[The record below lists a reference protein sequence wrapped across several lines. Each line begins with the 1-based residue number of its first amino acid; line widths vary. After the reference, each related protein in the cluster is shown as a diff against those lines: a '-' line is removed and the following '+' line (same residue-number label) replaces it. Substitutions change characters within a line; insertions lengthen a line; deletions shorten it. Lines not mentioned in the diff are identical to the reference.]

1 MSEQTMPMT
10 SESTPPSPSLWR
22 HRDFLLL
29 WSGGAVS
36 DLGSAVST
44 LVLPLIAVR
53 TLEATTLEVALLG
66 VVLRVPSLLLTLP
79 AGVIVDRVDRRR
91 LMVWCDVGRM
101 LAVGSIPLVS
111 MFGGITMWQLILAAL
126 AVGTF
131 RVFFDVADQSF
142 LPSLLSREQ
151 LVDGNGKL
159 RATETF
165 ADSLGPTLGA
175 LLAGLVGAA
184 RAIAADSVS
193 YAVSVLSLLLIRA
206 REPAEQPGSCT
217 GAVARPTF
225 RAAMTEGLRFVLGDS
240 ILRRLAASTATAN
253 LAISI
258 VTSVE
263 VVFLLRTLHSS
274 PTEAGIVLGL
284 GTCGGF
290 VGSLL
295 ARRLALAVGSARIM
309 WVALVVPAPLAFLMP
324 LAWSGWGALIY
335 GAGWAAF
342 SASGAVY
349 NTAQVSYRQAICPP
363 ELLGRMNASIRWMI
377 WATVPFGA
385 LAGGL
390 LGTWLGLRPTLWIGA
405 TIMALTGMWLVFSP
419 LRGMRDIPLSTL
431 GAGAPKN

>member
-10 SESTPPSPSLWR
+10 TESAPSSPSLWR

-36 DLGSAVST
+36 DLGTAVST

-53 TLEATTLEVALLG
+53 TLEATTLEVAMLG
-66 VVLRVPSLLLTLP
+66 VVLRLPSLLLTLP

-91 LMVWCDVGRM
+91 LMIWCDVGRM
-101 LAVGSIPLVS
+101 LAVGSIPLAS
-111 MFGGITMWQLILAAL
+111 LFGGITMWQLILAAL

-142 LPSLLSREQ
+142 LPTLLSREQ

-193 YAVSVLSLLLIRA
+193 YAVSVLSLLLIRTPKHA
-206 REPAEQPGSCT
+206 GQPVAYA
-217 GAVARPTF
+217 GAPRPTF
-225 RAAMTEGLRFVLGDS
+225 RAAMTEGLRFVLGDA
-240 ILRRLAASTATAN
+240 ILRKIAACTATAN

-258 VTSVE
+258 VTSIE
-263 VVFLLRTLHSS
+263 VVFLLRALHSS
-274 PTEAGIVLGL
+274 PTQAGIVLGL
-284 GTCGGF
+284 GTFGGF

-324 LAWSGWGALIY
+324 LAWSGWGALVY

-342 SASGAVY
+342 NASGAVY
-349 NTAQVSYRQAICPP
+349 NTAQVSYRQSMCPP
-363 ELLGRMNASIRWMI
+363 ELLGRMNASIRWLI

-385 LAGGL
+385 LTGGL

-419 LRGMRDIPLSTL
+419 LRGMRDIPLNTL
-431 GAGAPKN
+431 QAGTATN